1 MASSKVVSSRA
12 SMAASEIVSTVISA
26 TDDDVTAATAAAAV
40 ASVASVASMSSVSSG
55 ATVTAFQMVGKSS
68 VQMFSETA
76 AVAASVAASV
86 SAAAVAAATVAA
98 ASVATAESS
107 TESTTSAV
115 TVVIMVLMNYHF
127 FRRVRFFRYVNSD
140 VNTET
145 KVNILS
151 HMAIIYNSRKAEKL
165 HSTIVYL

>member
-86 SAAAVAAATVAA
+86 TASVSAATVAA